1 LTPIVGL
8 LGVDNRPSGID
19 CQVEFNVSAET
30 SKRGQNQTVANGIW
44 LSAVQVDEQQCANQM
59 ARQLNWLR
67 RGICD

>member
-1 LTPIVGL
+1 MAESGHRPMS
-8 LGVDNRPSGID
+8 GV
-19 CQVEFNVSAET
+19 
-30 SKRGQNQTVANGIW
+30 GQNQTVANGIW